1 MLSKHG
7 VGRSAVLLITGLACI
22 LYSSTAAAQLQPGH
36 SSSRN
41 SPRRALLQAPAAAAG
56 GAAAKAQF
64 ENVFAAML
72 GLPEGKVIRDTY
84 LNTFGTMSDPSMRL
98 KFQGLLTLASDRNAK
113 ATFFWPLDGG
123 WASISKQLCMSVQQ
137 IQDTLASAPDVAVQ
151 YMNINILNG
160 TTLMSSDFKDGANL
174 QTMEPGFTLPLRKR
188 VVNGATQWYF
198 AKAAYNQDD
207 VTLQRLDVTAGSAV
221 IHFVDYLIFSPA
233 QRTFWAQQA
242 KNMKCG
248 EGGGP
253 VAAAKGADQP
263 PPQQQQQ
270 SQGVNAGMIAG
281 IAIAGA
287 VAIAAL
293 VVLLVLLRRRP
304 LAKRLSGA
312 FGVASPQQ
320 QQKPG
325 DAATRGMMPPGTP
338 PYGGG
343 AGSGSGDAGWQGLGS
358 DFPDEAAAMRTPDI
372 TQETAPVAIKDP
384 HHHAGAAAAMLGT
397 PPLAYNSLTAPATP
411 QSSTALARSVS
422 NTACSEGSAAST
434 SQSLAHSQLG
444 EPYNRMTC
452 YDEPGMTPVFE
463 PNPMVPESKLAA
475 WLRQSSSGKGLAAA
489 VAAAAAAGG
498 GAAAAAAKGGV
509 EGGKGAHG
517 GSETSSSGSSGAKE
531 AAFAEQLRRELHPQ
545 HGNPN
550 IIGNYTNFT
559 REVEHSNTAVY
570 FCDGMHN
577 NRQFALK
584 FYASNEDFM
593 AEMMAYKELGGPS
606 SKFVPVLEMSYPG
619 SSSHPTSVLVFERGQ
634 CTLETFARQRPSY
647 FQQIDIFHQLVSAVQ
662 HLHEHGTVHR
672 DLKPSNVVHFPE
684 KFAWKLIDLAT
695 VARIGQKTK
704 VVYTR
709 EYVSPEVA
717 QAVVGGAVS
726 IIAEPSWDLWGIGI
740 IMWELAT
747 GQRYFPPEWSM
758 DGGRRMWSALCGFE
772 PLPHELIDI
781 STMRGVDRGV
791 MKLVRRLLQR
801 DPALRPT
808 PRQLLSE
815 RLFQARGVTTTQV
828 SQGSNISHGSAGS
841 GHLIIQE

>member
-7 VGRSAVLLITGLACI
+7 VGRSAVLLITALACI
-22 LYSSTAAAQLQPGH
+22 LYSSTAAAQLQPGP
-36 SSSRN
+36 SSSKN

-56 GAAAKAQF
+56 GAAAKPQF
-64 ENVFAAML
+64 ENGFAAML

-123 WASISKQLCMSVQQ
+123 FASISKQLCMSVQQ
-137 IQDTLASAPDVAVQ
+137 IQDTLASAPDVALQ

-198 AKAAYNQDD
+198 PKAAYNQDD

-253 VAAAKGADQP
+253 VAAAKGADQLP
-263 PPQQQQQ
+263 PPQQ

-325 DAATRGMMPPGTP
+325 DAATRGMMPPVTP

-358 DFPDEAAAMRTPDI
+358 DFLDEAAAMRTPDI

-411 QSSTALARSVS
+411 QSSTALARS
-422 NTACSEGSAAST
+422 
-434 SQSLAHSQLG
+434 
-444 EPYNRMTC
+444 
-452 YDEPGMTPVFE
+452 
-463 PNPMVPESKLAA
+463 
-475 WLRQSSSGKGLAAA
+475 SSSGKGLAAA
-489 VAAAAAAGG
+489 VAAAAAGG

-584 FYASNEDFM
+584 FYASHEDFM

-619 SSSHPTSVLVFERGQ
+619 SSSYPTSVLVFERGQ

-726 IIAEPSWDLWGIGI
+726 IVAEPSWDLWGIGI

>member
-1 MLSKHG
+1 MRTPDITQETAAVAIKDPHHHAGAAAAMLGTPPLAYNSLTAPATPQSSTALARSVSNTACSEGSAASTSQSLAHSQLGEPHNRMTCYDEPGMTPVFEPNPMVPESKLAAWQRQSSSG
-7 VGRSAVLLITGLACI
+7 KGLAAAVAAAAACGGAAAAAAKGGVEGGKGAHGGSETSSSGSSGAKEAAFAEQLRRELHPQHGNPNI
-22 LYSSTAAAQLQPGH
+22 IGSTAAAQLQPGH
-36 SSSRN
+36 SSSKN

-64 ENVFAAML
+64 ENAFAAML

-123 WASISKQLCMSVQQ
+123 FASISKQLCMSVQQ
-137 IQDTLASAPDVAVQ
+137 IQDTLASAPDVALQYMNINILNATPGGTVIRDTYLNTFGTMSDPSMRLKFQGLLTLASDRNAKATFFWPLDGGFASISKQLCMSVQQIQDTLASAPDVALQYMNINILNGTTLMSSDFKDGANLQTMEPGFTLPLRKRVVISKQLCMSVQQIQDTLASAPDVAMQ

-198 AKAAYNQDD
+198 PKAAYNQDD

-372 TQETAPVAIKDP
+372 TQETAPVAIK
-384 HHHAGAAAAMLGT
+384 
-397 PPLAYNSLTAPATP
+397 
-411 QSSTALARSVS
+411 
-422 NTACSEGSAAST
+422 
-434 SQSLAHSQLG
+434 
-444 EPYNRMTC
+444 
-452 YDEPGMTPVFE
+452 
-463 PNPMVPESKLAA
+463 
-475 WLRQSSSGKGLAAA
+475 
-489 VAAAAAAGG
+489 
-498 GAAAAAAKGGV
+498 
-509 EGGKGAHG
+509 
-517 GSETSSSGSSGAKE
+517 
-531 AAFAEQLRRELHPQ
+531 
-545 HGNPN
+545 
-550 IIGNYTNFT
+550 
-559 REVEHSNTAVY
+559 
-570 FCDGMHN
+570 
-577 NRQFALK
+577 
-584 FYASNEDFM
+584 
-593 AEMMAYKELGGPS
+593 
-606 SKFVPVLEMSYPG
+606 
-619 SSSHPTSVLVFERGQ
+619 
-634 CTLETFARQRPSY
+634 
-647 FQQIDIFHQLVSAVQ
+647 
-662 HLHEHGTVHR
+662 
-672 DLKPSNVVHFPE
+672 
-684 KFAWKLIDLAT
+684 
-695 VARIGQKTK
+695 
-704 VVYTR
+704 
-709 EYVSPEVA
+709 
-717 QAVVGGAVS
+717 
-726 IIAEPSWDLWGIGI
+726 
-740 IMWELAT
+740 
-747 GQRYFPPEWSM
+747 
-758 DGGRRMWSALCGFE
+758 
-772 PLPHELIDI
+772 
-781 STMRGVDRGV
+781 
-791 MKLVRRLLQR
+791 
-801 DPALRPT
+801 
-808 PRQLLSE
+808 
-815 RLFQARGVTTTQV
+815 
-828 SQGSNISHGSAGS
+828 
-841 GHLIIQE
+841 

>member
-7 VGRSAVLLITGLACI
+7 VGRSAVLLITALACI
-22 LYSSTAAAQLQPGH
+22 LYSSTAAAQLQPGP
-36 SSSRN
+36 SSSKN

-56 GAAAKAQF
+56 GAAAKPQF
-64 ENVFAAML
+64 ENGFAAML

-123 WASISKQLCMSVQQ
+123 FASISKQLCMSVQQ
-137 IQDTLASAPDVAVQ
+137 IQDTLASAPDVALQ

-198 AKAAYNQDD
+198 PKAAYNQDD

-253 VAAAKGADQP
+253 VAAAKGADQLP
-263 PPQQQQQ
+263 PPQQ

-325 DAATRGMMPPGTP
+325 DAATRGMMPPVTP

-358 DFPDEAAAMRTPDI
+358 DFLDEAAAMRTPDI

-411 QSSTALARSVS
+411 QSSTALARS
-422 NTACSEGSAAST
+422 
-434 SQSLAHSQLG
+434 
-444 EPYNRMTC
+444 
-452 YDEPGMTPVFE
+452 
-463 PNPMVPESKLAA
+463 
-475 WLRQSSSGKGLAAA
+475 SSSGKGLAAA
-489 VAAAAAAGG
+489 VAAAAAGG

-584 FYASNEDFM
+584 FYASHEDFM

-619 SSSHPTSVLVFERGQ
+619 SSSYPTSVLVFERGQ

-726 IIAEPSWDLWGIGI
+726 IVAEPSWDLWGIGI

-772 PLPHELIDI
+772 PLPHELIDISTMRGVDRGVMKLPLPHELIDI